1 MLAYLPFVVGP
12 LVTLIV
18 VLFGVF
24 FGNRHVDARIADVNG
39 RIADVNGRLADVAKL
54 ITAESAR
61 LEAVIKLEIMKV
73 EARVAKLEDRA
84 GLIYRP

>member
-1 MLAYLPFVVGP
+1 MSKDQLLAYLPFTVGP

-24 FGNRHVDARIADVNG
+24 FSNRHVDARIADVNG
-39 RIADVNGRLADVAKL
+39 RIADVTKL

-61 LEAVIKLEIMKV
+61 LEAVIKLEIMKLQ
-73 EARVAKLEDRA
+73 ARVAKLEDRA

>member
-1 MLAYLPFVVGP
+1 MLAYLPFILGP

-24 FGNRHVDARIADVNG
+24 FGNRHVDARIADVTK
-39 RIADVNGRLADVAKL
+39 V
-54 ITAESAR
+54 ITAEGAR
-61 LEAVIKLEIMKV
+61 LEAVLKLEIMKV
-73 EARVAKLEDRA
+73 EVRVGKLEERA